1 MTTPAEIRVPR
12 ETVNDDTVR
21 VVRWLVA
28 DGAEVRQG
36 MPVVELETSKSVID
50 VESGAAGRIRIV
62 QAAGAQVPVGEVL
75 GIVGAEAAGTPPPAV
90 TATPRQAAP
99 SAPSPTL
106 PPTTVAAPA
115 GVAAAGPS
123 SFSAKARALL
133 AEHGIDEA
141 VFAHLP
147 LVREADVRAH
157 LGRLEAGA
165 AAAPAGTGPV
175 APLPASGPVAGP
187 VAPPVA
193 MPAAVPTPAAVPWKP
208 KGLLGDA
215 ARSSADRNVSLV
227 ALVWNYFW
235 RNWLL
240 GNLVR
245 LAPRGVINVLHRW
258 RGVRMGA
265 DCFIDP
271 AAILETAYP
280 ENITL
285 GDDVRVTA
293 GAIIMTHIKPPHYL
307 RDAGHVP
314 VVLKPVVLE
323 DHCFIGVNAVVM
335 PGVTVGRAAVVA
347 SGAVVTTNVP
357 ALTMVAGNPAKIVKR
372 FTDAPAAGGPPHHG

>member
-1 MTTPAEIRVPR
+1 MTTQADIRVPR

-28 DGAEVRQG
+28 DGAEVRPG
-36 MPVVELETSKSVID
+36 MPVVEIETSKSVID
-50 VESGAAGRIRIV
+50 VESAGAGRLRIV
-62 QAAGAQVPVGEVL
+62 QPAGAQVPVGDVL
-75 GIVGAEAAGTPPPAV
+75 GLVGAADA
-90 TATPRQAAP
+90 AAP
-99 SAPSPTL
+99 SPA
-106 PPTTVAAPA
+106 AAPA
-115 GVAAAGPS
+115 ARAPTPSTVPSTVSPAVAPVAAAGANT
-123 SFSAKARALL
+123 FSAKARALVV
-133 AEHGIDEA
+133 EHGLDEA
-141 VFAHLP
+141 AFAHLP
-147 LVREADVRAH
+147 LVREADVLAH
-157 LGRLEAGA
+157 LAQRSAAAGSA
-165 AAAPAGTGPV
+165 APTAAGSSAAASAAPAAASPSVPPPGSSPV
-175 APLPASGPVAGP
+175 AAPA
-187 VAPPVA
+187 
-193 MPAAVPTPAAVPWKP
+193 WKP

-215 ARSSADRNVSLV
+215 ARSSADRKVSLP

-240 GNLVR
+240 GNLVKV
-245 LAPRGVINVLHRW
+245 APRGVINVLHRW

-293 GAIIMTHIKPPHYL
+293 GAIVMTHIKPPHYL

-372 FTDAPAAGGPPHHG
+372 FDESPPAGGPPPHG

>member
-1 MTTPAEIRVPR
+1 M
-12 ETVNDDTVR
+12 
-21 VVRWLVA
+21 LC
-28 DGAEVRQG
+28 
-36 MPVVELETSKSVID
+36 SVIAYYTARGFD
-50 VESGAAGRIRIV
+50 ARSLYSESLKTKTAAAGSV
-62 QAAGAQVPVGEVL
+62 VPAPAG
-75 GIVGAEAAGTPPPAV
+75 PPAAV
-90 TATPRQAAP
+90 PAATATAAP
-99 SAPSPTL
+99 SAPPPGSP
-106 PPTTVAAPA
+106 P
-115 GVAAAGPS
+115 
-123 SFSAKARALL
+123 
-133 AEHGIDEA
+133 
-141 VFAHLP
+141 
-147 LVREADVRAH
+147 
-157 LGRLEAGA
+157 
-165 AAAPAGTGPV
+165 AAAPA
-175 APLPASGPVAGP
+175 
-187 VAPPVA
+187 
-193 MPAAVPTPAAVPWKP
+193 WKP

-215 ARSSADRNVSLV
+215 ARSSADRKVSLP

-240 GNLVR
+240 GNLVKV
-245 LAPRGVINVLHRW
+245 APRGVVNVLHRW

-265 DCFIDP
+265 DCFVDP

-293 GAIIMTHIKPPHYL
+293 GAIVMTHIKPPHYL

-372 FTDAPAAGGPPHHG
+372 FDESPPAGGPPPHG

>member
-50 VESGAAGRIRIV
+50 VESVAAGRIRIV

-75 GIVGAEAAGTPPPAV
+75 GIVGSDAAGTPPPAV
-90 TATPRQAAP
+90 SAAPRQVTP
-99 SAPSPTL
+99 SAPSPTTS
-106 PPTTVAAPA
+106 PTAHAPVA
-115 GVAAAGPS
+115 VAAAGPS

-133 AEHGIDEA
+133 AEHGIDET

-147 LVREADVRAH
+147 LVREADVRGH
-157 LGRLEAGA
+157 LGQLEAGA
-165 AAAPAGTGPV
+165 AASPACTAPE
-175 APLPASGPVAGP
+175 APLLASGPDAGP
-187 VAPPVA
+187 ALPPVA
-193 MPAAVPTPAAVPWKP
+193 MPAAVPTPAGVPWKP

-227 ALVWNYFW
+227 TLVWNYFW

-347 SGAVVTTNVP
+347 SGAVVTINVP
-357 ALTMVAGNPAKIVKR
+357 ALTMVAGNPAKIVRR
-372 FTDAPAAGGPPHHG
+372 FVDAPAAGGPPHHG

>member
-1 MTTPAEIRVPR
+1 VPAP
-12 ETVNDDTVR
+12 
-21 VVRWLVA
+21 
-28 DGAEVRQG
+28 
-36 MPVVELETSKSVID
+36 
-50 VESGAAGRIRIV
+50 AAG
-62 QAAGAQVPVGEVL
+62 
-75 GIVGAEAAGTPPPAV
+75 
-90 TATPRQAAP
+90 
-99 SAPSPTL
+99 
-106 PPTTVAAPA
+106 
-115 GVAAAGPS
+115 
-123 SFSAKARALL
+123 
-133 AEHGIDEA
+133 
-141 VFAHLP
+141 
-147 LVREADVRAH
+147 
-157 LGRLEAGA
+157 
-165 AAAPAGTGPV
+165 
-175 APLPASGPVAGP
+175 
-187 VAPPVA
+187 
-193 MPAAVPTPAAVPWKP
+193 PWKP

-307 RDAGHVP
+307 RDAGHVA

-372 FTDAPAAGGPPHHG
+372 FVDAPAAGGPPHHG

>member
-1 MTTPAEIRVPR
+1 MTTHAEIRVPR

-28 DGAEVRQG
+28 DGGEVLPG
-36 MPVVELETSKSVID
+36 MAVVELETSKSVID
-50 VESGAAGRIRIV
+50 VECGAAGRIRIV
-62 QAAGAQVPVGEVL
+62 QPAGAQVPVGELL
-75 GIVGAEAAGTPPPAV
+75 GVVGEPVAGGPVQPGDAMVSQAALRPPPRSASPEAPAAG
-90 TATPRQAAP
+90 AAP
-99 SAPSPTL
+99 GMGS
-106 PPTTVAAPA
+106 V
-115 GVAAAGPS
+115 
-123 SFSAKARALL
+123 SAKARALL
-133 AEHGIDEA
+133 AEHGVEEA

-147 LVREADVRAH
+147 LVREADVRAYIARRAAPADTTGAAPAAPSH
-157 LGRLEAGA
+157 APAAAKVPAAAGTASHPA
-165 AAAPAGTGPV
+165 AAA
-175 APLPASGPVAGP
+175 AS
-187 VAPPVA
+187 
-193 MPAAVPTPAAVPWKP
+193 WKP

-314 VVLKPVVLE
+314 VVLRPVVLE

-357 ALTMVAGNPAKIVKR
+357 PLTMVAGNPAKIVKR
-372 FTDAPAAGGPPHHG
+372 FDDSPSAGGPPSHD

>member
-1 MTTPAEIRVPR
+1 V
-12 ETVNDDTVR
+12 
-21 VVRWLVA
+21 
-28 DGAEVRQG
+28 
-36 MPVVELETSKSVID
+36 TSNSVID
-50 VESGAAGRIRIV
+50 VESVAAGRIRIV

-75 GIVGAEAAGTPPPAV
+75 GIVGAEAVGTPPSPAGS
-90 TATPRQAAP
+90 AAPRQAPP
-99 SAPSPTL
+99 SAPAPTTSPT
-106 PPTTVAAPA
+106 PSPTTAAAPA

-147 LVREADVRAH
+147 LVREADVLAH
-157 LGRLEAGA
+157 LERFEAGA
-165 AAAPAGTGPV
+165 AAPPAATAPL
-175 APLPASGPVAGP
+175 APLPAAGP
-187 VAPPVA
+187 VAVPA
-193 MPAAVPTPAAVPWKP
+193 PAAGPWKP

-293 GAIIMTHIKPPHYL
+293 GAIIMTHIKAPHYL
-307 RDAGHVP
+307 RDRGFVP
-314 VVLKPVVLE
+314 AVLSPVVLE
-323 DHCFIGVNAVVM
+323 DHCFIGVNAVIL

-347 SGAVVTTNVP
+347 SGAVVTADVP
-357 ALTMVAGNPAKIVKR
+357 PLTMVAGNPAKVVRR
-372 FTDAPAAGGPPHHG
+372 FEEGTSVT

>member
-1 MTTPAEIRVPR
+1 MTTQADIRVPR

-28 DGAEVRQG
+28 DGAEVRPG
-36 MPVVELETSKSVID
+36 MPVVEIETSKSVID
-50 VESGAAGRIRIV
+50 VESAGAGRLRIV
-62 QAAGAQVPVGEVL
+62 QPAGAQVPVGDVL
-75 GIVGAEAAGTPPPAV
+75 GLVGAADA
-90 TATPRQAAP
+90 AAP
-99 SAPSPTL
+99 SPA
-106 PPTTVAAPA
+106 AAPA
-115 GVAAAGPS
+115 ARAPTPSTVPSTVSPAVAPVAAAGANT
-123 SFSAKARALL
+123 FSAKARALVV
-133 AEHGIDEA
+133 EHGLDEA
-141 VFAHLP
+141 AFAHLP
-147 LVREADVRAH
+147 LVREADVLAH
-157 LGRLEAGA
+157 LAQRSAAAGSA
-165 AAAPAGTGPV
+165 APTAAGSSAAASAAPAAASPSVPPPGSPTV
-175 APLPASGPVAGP
+175 AAPA
-187 VAPPVA
+187 
-193 MPAAVPTPAAVPWKP
+193 WKP

-215 ARSSADRNVSLV
+215 ARSSADRKVSLP

-240 GNLVR
+240 GNLVKV
-245 LAPRGVINVLHRW
+245 APRGVINVLHRW

-293 GAIIMTHIKPPHYL
+293 GAIVMTHIKPPHYL

-372 FTDAPAAGGPPHHG
+372 FDESPPAGGPPPHG

>member
-50 VESGAAGRIRIV
+50 VESVAAGRIRIV
-62 QAAGAQVPVGEVL
+62 QAAGATVPVGEVL
-75 GIVGAEAAGTPPPAV
+75 GIVGAAAVGTPPAPV
-90 TATPRQAAP
+90 VSATTRQAAP
-99 SAPSPTL
+99 SAPSPTPL
-106 PPTTVAAPA
+106 PTTAAAPA

-123 SFSAKARALL
+123 SFSAKARTLL
-133 AEHGIDEA
+133 AEHGIDAA

-147 LVREADVRAH
+147 LVREADVIAH
-157 LGRLEAGA
+157 LERFEAGA
-165 AAAPAGTGPV
+165 AAPPAATAPL
-175 APLPASGPVAGP
+175 APLPASGP
-187 VAPPVA
+187 
-193 MPAAVPTPAAVPWKP
+193 AAVPAPAAGPWKP

-372 FTDAPAAGGPPHHG
+372 FVDAPAAGGPPHHG

>member
-1 MTTPAEIRVPR
+1 MTTQADIRVPR

-28 DGAEVRQG
+28 DGAEVRPG
-36 MPVVELETSKSVID
+36 MPVVEIETSKSVID
-50 VESGAAGRIRIV
+50 VESAGAGRLRIV
-62 QAAGAQVPVGEVL
+62 QPAGAQVPVGDVL
-75 GIVGAEAAGTPPPAV
+75 GLVGAADAAAPPPVAS
-90 TATPRQAAP
+90 AARAPTP
-99 SAPSPTL
+99 SAVASAVAPAVSP
-106 PPTTVAAPA
+106 VAAP
-115 GVAAAGPS
+115 VAAAGANT
-123 SFSAKARALL
+123 FSAKARALVV
-133 AEHGIDEA
+133 EHGLDEA
-141 VFAHLP
+141 AFAHLP
-147 LVREADVRAH
+147 LVREADVLAH
-157 LGRLEAGA
+157 LAQRSAVAGSA
-165 AAAPAGTGPV
+165 VPAPAGP
-175 APLPASGPVAGP
+175 
-187 VAPPVA
+187 
-193 MPAAVPTPAAVPWKP
+193 PAAVPAATATAAPSAPPPGSPPVAAPAWKP

-215 ARSSADRNVSLV
+215 ARSSADRKVSLP

-240 GNLVR
+240 GNLVKV
-245 LAPRGVINVLHRW
+245 APRGVINVLHRW

-265 DCFIDP
+265 DCFVDP

-293 GAIIMTHIKPPHYL
+293 GAIVMTHIKPPHYL

-372 FTDAPAAGGPPHHG
+372 VDESPPAGGPPPHG